1 MPARIVPPGEFVRL
15 VIPEVLRIP
24 VGNHLNPLNLGQKCL
39 IDALLNL
46 DDFYRDLL
54 WPSGNRKD
62 LSRFAAVSHNTFQRD
77 YNGLTISRPVVAMGE
92 QLDFLPGSLEEKMR
106 PWL

>member
-46 DDFYRDLL
+46 DD
-54 WPSGNRKD
+54 
-62 LSRFAAVSHNTFQRD
+62 LS
-77 YNGLTISRPVVAMGE
+77 
-92 QLDFLPGSLEEKMR
+92 
-106 PWL
+106 